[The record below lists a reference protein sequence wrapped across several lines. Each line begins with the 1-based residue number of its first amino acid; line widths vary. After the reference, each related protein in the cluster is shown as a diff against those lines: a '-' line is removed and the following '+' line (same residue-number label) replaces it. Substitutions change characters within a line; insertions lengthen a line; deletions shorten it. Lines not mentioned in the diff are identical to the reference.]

1 MRVIGIDT
9 ASRTASVA
17 LVENGSLI
25 SQRTH
30 PCCESIGNGDT
41 RRSKNNHAETIL
53 PLLELLLGSTGVS
66 LQDITGFALSNG
78 PGSFTGLRIGLS
90 TVKGLA
96 YGSKIPIVA
105 ISTLF
110 AHAARV
116 TNYDGLICAL
126 LDARK
131 NEVYAAVFRK
141 NGQVIN
147 RITEDTIASVA
158 NLIAIAQDLRRGM
171 PCLIVGDGAAV
182 YENFMRDLPGIRL
195 HDATNDL
202 TIAATVARLAE
213 DRFQSNEVDD
223 LGTLTPVYI
232 RPFEAAF
239 KRQNWL

>member
-17 LVENGSLI
+17 LVENGSLV
-25 SQRTH
+25 SERTH
-30 PCCESIGNGDT
+30 PCRESITNADT
-41 RRSKNNHAETIL
+41 RSSKSNHAETIL
-53 PLLELLLGSTGVS
+53 PLIELLLGSTGVS

-96 YGSKIPIVA
+96 YGSKIPLVG

-131 NEVYAAVFRK
+131 NEVYAALFRK
-141 NGQVIN
+141 SGEIID
-147 RITEDTIASVA
+147 RLTEDTVASVA
-158 NLIAIAQDLRRGM
+158 DLIAIAQDLRGGA
-171 PCLIVGDGAAV
+171 PCVIVGDGAAV
-182 YENFMRDLPGIRL
+182 YENFLRDLPGIHL

-213 DRFQSNEVDD
+213 DRFRSNEVDD

>member
-17 LVENGSLI
+17 LVEDGSLV
-25 SQRTH
+25 SERMH
-30 PCCESIGNGDT
+30 PCCESVSNGDT
-41 RRSKNNHAETIL
+41 RSSKNNHAETIL
-53 PLLELLLGSTGVS
+53 PLIESLLGSTGVS
-66 LQDITGFALSNG
+66 LQDVTGFALSNG
-78 PGSFTGLRIGLS
+78 PGSFTGLRIGVS

-96 YGSKIPIVA
+96 YGSKIPVVA

-147 RITEDTIASVA
+147 RITEDTVASVA
-158 NLIAIAQDLRRGM
+158 NIIAIAQDLRRGA

-182 YENFMRDLPGIRL
+182 YKNFLRDLPGIRL
-195 HDATNDL
+195 HDATNDF
-202 TIAATVARLAE
+202 TIAAIVARLAE
-213 DRFQSNEVDD
+213 DRFRSNEVND
-223 LGTLTPVYI
+223 LGTLTPVYV
-232 RPFEAAF
+232 RPVEATF
-239 KRQNWL
+239 KRQN